1 MNNEKLKKMLHA
13 AEKYGAD
20 TVYEMAVKQGGEDVS
35 NSSTDEGAEIAAF
48 INNGTRR
55 ILEGKDG
62 VGNTDGSL
70 TVDPITNLPM

>member
-1 MNNEKLKKMLHA
+1 MLHS

-20 TVYEMAVKQGGEDVS
+20 AVYEMAVKQGGEDDS
-35 NSSTDEGAEIAAF
+35 NSSADEAAEIAA
-48 INNGTRR
+48 IIDKGTRR

-62 VGNTDGSL
+62 VGNSDGSL